1 MRAQYATK
9 AYSAQE
15 VSGETAGRKPE
26 ELIVLL
32 FDKAC
37 SSLKRACLTQIEQ
50 KDEMELTDRLATIES
65 FHKSTSKAMQI
76 VVALREMLDME
87 NGGGTAAQL
96 AETYTIIAQNIW
108 AASKEQNTADL
119 TKILGAL
126 SELRDAWSTVVSRK
140 TV

>member
-9 AYSAQE
+9 AYSVE
-15 VSGETAGRKPE
+15 DVSGKTAGRTPE

-37 SSLKRACLTQIEQ
+37 SSLKTACLTRIEQ
-50 KDEMELTDRLATIES
+50 KDDMDLTNRLAAIEN

-87 NGGGTAAQL
+87 RGGAMATQL

-108 AASKEQNTADL
+108 TAAKEENTAAL
-119 TKILGAL
+119 SKLVEAL
-126 SELRDAWSTVVSRK
+126 SELREAWRTIASS
-140 TV
+140 